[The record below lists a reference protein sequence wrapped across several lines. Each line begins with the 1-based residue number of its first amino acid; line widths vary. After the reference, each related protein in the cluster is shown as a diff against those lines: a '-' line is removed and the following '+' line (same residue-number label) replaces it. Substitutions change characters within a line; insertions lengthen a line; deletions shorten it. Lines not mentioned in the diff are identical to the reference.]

1 MWQHFFENARQLHQR
16 YPFEMA
22 FVWACSIFSLWL
34 NNQNFPEFSIYL
46 FLFPIYFSSVFLLK
60 KFPYGAWIAVAYSI
74 AITLLFKFSS
84 TAIYDNSAYF
94 GLLAIH
100 FLLFL
105 AYPLPKDNRAFVYVA
120 MLKLVQLCFAMF
132 IALVINFALLMI
144 YYSVEYLFNIEI
156 IDHFVKQTA
165 ILTQLFF
172 APILFLL
179 FHSRKSAD
187 DENIQFRY
195 EVELMINYVLSP
207 LVIIYTLIVYLYLGK
222 IVLTASLPQGGL
234 AYIIIFY
241 LSLGLLCIALHAMLT
256 QPKWQAF
263 YRYFTYLALAPLGL
277 LWVGIY
283 ERISA
288 YGLTETRFLLVIIA
302 TLLSIFIL
310 CSLSKKLQQY
320 RLFTLITAAMIF
332 LAFIVG
338 SPKTFVD
345 KSQLARFEQ
354 LLQELDLL
362 DETNKIDQKMY
373 DKNFGK
379 KVTTEQAS
387 KFLQLNDMI
396 YPYILSNPT
405 AVEKYGKKDLE
416 HLSKIYYERVIYA
429 DDHQDESV
437 RLTFYAYS
445 GAATNAKKM
454 PLDIQKYHK
463 LYIINGYSASNLE
476 GKEELSE
483 AEKASLFD
491 RKFALTDEDSGYQY
505 AFNESYFVDVFAQ
518 AGFDIHK
525 KYHEDE
531 LLQLAPRLTQVPTED
546 GGLLIFRDID
556 FVYETHG
563 DIKGYVYQG
572 GYIEF
577 YLSPK

>member
-1 MWQHFFENARQLHQR
+1 MWRHFLDKIRQLHQY
-16 YPFEMA
+16 YPLEMA
-22 FVWACSIFSLWL
+22 VIWVSSIFSLWL
-34 NNQNFPEFSIYL
+34 DNHNFAILSIYT
-46 FLFPIYFSSVFLLK
+46 FLFPIYFSAAFLLK
-60 KFPYGAWIAVAYSI
+60 KFPYGSWIAVAYSI
-74 AITLLFKFSS
+74 AVTLFFKFSA

-94 GLLAIH
+94 GLLTIH

-105 AYPLPKDNRAFVYVA
+105 TYPLLKDNRAFVYLA
-120 MLKLVQLCFAMF
+120 MTRLVQLCFAVF

-144 YYSVEYLFNIEI
+144 YSSVEYLFNIEVI
-156 IDHFVKQTA
+156 NHVAKQTT
-165 ILTQLFF
+165 IFTQIFF

-179 FHSRKSAD
+179 FESRNTT
-187 DENIQFRY
+187 DEKIQFRY
-195 EVELMINYVLSP
+195 EIELIINYVLSP
-207 LVIIYTLIVYLYLGK
+207 LVMIYTLIVYIYLGK
-222 IVLTASLPQGGL
+222 IVLTSSLPQGGL
-234 AYIIIFY
+234 AYIIVFY

-263 YRYFTYLALAPLGL
+263 YRYFTYLAIAPLGL

-283 ERISA
+283 ARVST
-288 YGLTETRFLLVIIA
+288 YGLTEARFLLVIIA

-310 CSLSKKLQQY
+310 CSLSKKLHQY
-320 RLFTLITAAMIF
+320 RWFTLMTAVVIF
-332 LAFIVG
+332 FAFIVG

-354 LLQELDLL
+354 LLQDLDLL
-362 DETNKIDQKMY
+362 DETNKLDKKMY
-373 DKNFGK
+373 EKHFGK

-387 KFLQLNDMI
+387 KFSQLNDII
-396 YPYILSNPT
+396 YPYILNNPE
-405 AVEKYGKKDLE
+405 AIAKYGREDLE
-416 HLSKIYYERVIYA
+416 HLAKIYYERVIYA
-429 DDHQDESV
+429 DDNQDERV
-437 RLTFYAYS
+437 RLTFYAYTGS
-445 GAATNAKKM
+445 ETNAKKM
-454 PLDIQKYHK
+454 PLDIQKYKK

-483 AEKASLFD
+483 EEKASLFD

-525 KYHEDE
+525 KYDEDE
-531 LLQLAPRLTQVPTED
+531 LRQLSPQLTKVPTED